1 MKSKTENKGIIVT
14 YIAGNASVEEKKI
27 VEEWIKS
34 DPLNKE
40 LIQDLQKIWNLT
52 PQEDFSVD
60 VEVAWMKFQERKKAI
75 QRARFNSV
83 KAESKSIKH
92 YKSSVGYYK
101 LAASILVIALAGLFA
116 YSISQNN
123 IIQEI
128 SAEQNGFYTLKKM
141 ETDRGE
147 KARVRFSDGTEVM
160 LNSASQ
166 LQFPQEFKG
175 NKREVYLDGEAY
187 FKVTYNENNP
197 FVVHVQDAVI
207 EVLGTEFN
215 IRGWSEDNEVQVVVS
230 DGMVSVSSSDDMIE
244 EPEKV
249 ILVKGTKTQISRGQN
264 PKPAVGTD
272 VLYHLLW
279 TSGGI
284 HFNNTPFKQA
294 VQDLE
299 RRFDLNITIAEKN
312 LHDIPFTGTFQYA
325 ELNEILTVISAS
337 MGIGFTREAKN
348 IVFFITE

>member
-1 MKSKTENKGIIVT
+1 MKSKFENKGIIIT
-14 YIAGNASVEEKKI
+14 YIAGNATAEEKEI
-27 VEEWIKS
+27 VDEWIES

-60 VEVAWMKFQERKKAI
+60 VEAAWIKFQERKKAI
-75 QRARFNSV
+75 QRTKITTLSDTYRINR
-83 KAESKSIKH
+83 
-92 YKSSVGYYK
+92 YKSRVGYYK
-101 LAASILVIALAGLFA
+101 AAAAILVMVLAGLFA
-116 YSISQNN
+116 YVISQNTL
-123 IIQEI
+123 IQEI
-128 SAEQNGFYTLKKM
+128 TAEQNGFYTLKKL

-147 KARVRFSDGTEVM
+147 KARVRFSDGTEVT
-160 LNSASQ
+160 LNSASE

-175 NKREVYLDGEAY
+175 NKREVFLEGEAF
-187 FKVTYNENNP
+187 FKVSYNKSNP
-197 FVVHVQDAVI
+197 FFVHVQDAVI

-215 IRGWSEDNEVQVVVS
+215 IRGWGDDIEVQVVVS
-230 DGMVSVSSSDDMIE
+230 DGMVSVSSTDENIE

-249 ILVKGTKTQISRGQN
+249 ILVKGTKTQIARGKN
-264 PKPAVGTD
+264 PLPATETN
-272 VLYHLLW
+272 VLHYLLW

-284 HFNNTPFKQA
+284 HFNNIPFEQV

-299 RRFDLNITIAEKN
+299 RRFDLNITIADES
-312 LHDIPFTGTFQYA
+312 LHSVPFTGTFQYA

-337 MGIGFTREAKN
+337 IGIDFTREGKN